1 MINFYLKISFFL
13 ITFFLHS
20 NAFALNIA
28 TLNLQFIFTNSQSY
42 NVFLNELNI
51 YKQKQEKII
60 KDRES
65 ILINQKEELE
75 SLKLIANETEVLL
88 KTDEYNKSLKK
99 LMEFIDGINTNI
111 STNIENNE
119 KIINNLI
126 IDISKNISENNEID
140 LILTEGQ
147 YFISSSSID
156 ISNEILISLDKRNI
170 KLNFNINN

>member
-1 MINFYLKISFFL
+1 
-13 ITFFLHS
+13 
-20 NAFALNIA
+20 
-28 TLNLQFIFTNSQSY
+28 
-42 NVFLNELNI
+42 
-51 YKQKQEKII
+51 
-60 KDRES
+60 
-65 ILINQKEELE
+65 
-75 SLKLIANETEVLL
+75 
-88 KTDEYNKSLKK
+88 
-99 LMEFIDGINTNI
+99 MEFIDGINTNI